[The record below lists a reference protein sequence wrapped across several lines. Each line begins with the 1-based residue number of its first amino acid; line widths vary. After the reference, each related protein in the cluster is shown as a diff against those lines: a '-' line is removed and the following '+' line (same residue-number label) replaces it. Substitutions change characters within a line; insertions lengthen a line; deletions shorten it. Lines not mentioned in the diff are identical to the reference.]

1 MALLCFFLHV
11 ATIIHISILA
21 HPFLFRSHETVSSC
35 EIKEWIMED
44 MWDIKRVLESQ
55 EDAHVKVEMQS
66 NSEFMTP
73 LPSN

>member
-21 HPFLFRSHETVSSC
+21 HPFLFCSHETASSC
-35 EIKEWIMED
+35 EINEWTMED

-55 EDAHVKVEMQS
+55 EDAHVKVEMES
-66 NSEFMTP
+66 NSESMTP
-73 LPSN
+73 WPSN